1 MNKKLMGALTL
12 AMAGI
17 TPAISSASTVTAFET
32 CPSKAF
38 LFQSSPVEIWGVNLV
53 TGTTE
58 LLNSASPYNGNIN
71 GVGFD
76 FGYANG
82 EDESA
87 GTDKRFIYGYDTTN
101 KKVVRVGNDYSVQ
114 VLNVSGLPSST
125 FFVGDVYNRTYYLY
139 RKNTGLYKI
148 DLTPLDSDPN
158 AELTLELISS
168 NSSVNLTDFAFHPGN
183 GKLYGVD
190 NNTGKLHEFATD
202 GSGTITEIGDVG
214 QLGTFGAG
222 YFDVNGYYYV
232 SRNSDVTSGGVV
244 IREGGKI
251 YRIDLSLDESGN
263 INPDNITAI
272 EFATGPT
279 SNQNDGARC
288 ANAPVID
295 EDSTIDFGDAPD
307 AYSTLL
313 LSNGPRH
320 ELDGLTWMGVS
331 TPDGD
336 ADAAQSPDSDN
347 TIGTAD
353 EDGVG
358 LVTSIEAGLDSVIT
372 VYASTSGYL
381 NAWMDWEGNNQFTD
395 SDDQI
400 LTDYSLSA
408 GLNTIVLTAPITAVA
423 GETWS
428 RFRFSQ
434 QSGLNYYG
442 GSTSGEVEDHQMTIA
457 DVDTREEYFPTN
469 EGYVTLAYEDN
480 WPETADY
487 DMNDLVVRYQI
498 KQVLKTV
505 GGTEYVA
512 KSVIKGTL
520 DAVGASYRSGF
531 AVNIPGVDPTNVD
544 TTKTRLY
551 HNGSLVSFETLE
563 ESDNNETTFIIIE
576 NAKDAQSS
584 NCSYFRTQKACREDV
599 ALEFELHVSFIDPT
613 LNGSIGAMPYK
624 PFIFG
629 TPGFA
634 HGSMFNTP
642 PGRSLEIHLPD
653 NAPTSKFDSSFF
665 SLPGDDDSNSGSG
678 KYFKTTNNL
687 PWAIMLFENAE
698 VDTQWI
704 WPTEGTDLLEAYPK
718 FQEYTE
724 SGGETFTDWFEAS
737 NAVAA
742 KCY

>member
-1 MNKKLMGALTL
+1 MKKRLVSTLTL
-12 AMAGI
+12 AIIG
-17 TPAISSASTVTAFET
+17 TLPTYTSASTVTSFDT

-38 LFQSSPVEIWGVNLV
+38 LFQSEPIEVWGVNLV
-53 TGTTE
+53 TGSTE
-58 LLNSASPYNGNIN
+58 QLNTSNSYAGNIN

-76 FGYANG
+76 FGFAEG

-87 GTDKRFIYGYDTTN
+87 GTDKRFIYGYDT
-101 KKVVRVGNDYSVQ
+101 KDMKIVRVGKNYNVQ
-114 VLNVSGLPSST
+114 VLNVTGLPSNT

-139 RKNTGLYKI
+139 RKNVGLYKI

-158 AELTLELISS
+158 ATLSLDLVSA
-168 NSSVNLTDFAFHPGN
+168 NSTVNLTDFAFHPGN

-202 GSGTITEIGDVG
+202 GSGTISEIGDVG

-222 YFDVNGYYYV
+222 YFDVDGYYYV
-232 SRNSDVTSGGVV
+232 SRNSDVMSDGEV

-251 YRIDLSLDESGN
+251 YRIDLTLDGNGDIDPSG
-263 INPDNITAI
+263 ITAVD
-272 EFATGPT
+272 FASGPT

-288 ANAPVID
+288 ANAPIIGT
-295 EDSTIDFGDAPD
+295 DSGIDFGDAPD

-313 LSNGPRH
+313 ASNGPRH
-320 ELDGLTWMGVS
+320 EIDGTTWMGVS

-336 ADAAQSPDSDN
+336 ADAAQSPSSDN
-347 TIGTAD
+347 TIETAD

-358 LVTSIEAGLDSVIT
+358 FVTSIEPGLDSVIT
-372 VYASTSGYL
+372 VYASTSGTL

-395 SDDQI
+395 SYDQI
-400 LTDYSLSA
+400 ITDYSLTA
-408 GLNTIVLTAPITAVA
+408 GLNTIVLSAPITAVA
-423 GETWS
+423 GSSWS

-434 QSGLNYYG
+434 QSGLGYFG
-442 GSTSGEVEDHQMTIA
+442 GSTSGEVEDHIITIS
-457 DVDTREEYFPTN
+457 DVDTREEFFPSN

-487 DMNDLVVRYQI
+487 DMNDFVARYQI
-498 KQVLKTV
+498 KQTLKTIS
-505 GGTEYVA
+505 GTEYVA

-531 AVNIPGVDPTNVD
+531 AVNIPGIDNSNID

-551 HNGSLVSFETLE
+551 HNGSLVDFDTLE
-563 ESDNNETTFIIIE
+563 SSETTETTFIIIE
-576 NAKDAQSS
+576 NARDAQVNS
-584 NCSYFRTQKACREDV
+584 CSYFRTVKDCREDV
-599 ALEFELHVSFIDPT
+599 ALEFELHVSYVDPT
-613 LNGSIGAMPYK
+613 LNGSIAAMPYK

-629 TPGFA
+629 TPGYP
-634 HGSMFNTP
+634 HGSVFNTP

-653 NAPTSKFDSSFF
+653 NAPTSKFDTSFF
-665 SLPGDDDSNSGSG
+665 DLPGEDDSNTETG
-678 KYFKTTNNL
+678 KYYKTSNNL
-687 PWAIMLFENAE
+687 PWAIMLFEDAE

-704 WPTEGTDLLEAYPK
+704 WPTEGTDLLEAYPN
-718 FQEYTE
+718 FQHYTE
-724 SGGETFTDWFEAS
+724 NGGNTHTDWFEAA